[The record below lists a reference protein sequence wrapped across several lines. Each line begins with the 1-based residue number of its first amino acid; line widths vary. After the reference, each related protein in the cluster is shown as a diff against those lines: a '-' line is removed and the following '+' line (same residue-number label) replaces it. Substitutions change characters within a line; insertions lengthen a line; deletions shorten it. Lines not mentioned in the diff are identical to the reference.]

1 MGFHSYGQARK
12 KVKFWKYYLGFCYFS
27 SSNFNLKTL
36 HRLFVFK
43 QKIYKKTKINRKIGR
58 GAHLETLHAP
68 KCDQILSFF
77 NFFLCMDSVPF
88 FLAENLISG
97 TNFFFYHAIEFNK
110 RDIHEN
116 WSIAW
121 DPSRALRIM
130 GWESRIELIQ
140 IFKKICLPESIPNRR
155 G

>member
-1 MGFHSYGQARK
+1 MGFLSYGQARK
-12 KVKFWKYYLGFCYFS
+12 KVKFWIYLLFCYFS

-43 QKIYKKTKINRKIGR
+43 QKIHKKTKINRKIDR

-77 NFFLCMDSVPF
+77 NFFLCRDSVPF
-88 FLAENLISG
+88 FCREFDQWYKLL
-97 TNFFFYHAIEFNK
+97 FYHAIEFNK

-116 WSIAW
+116 WM
-121 DPSRALRIM
+121 SR
-130 GWESRIELIQ
+130 G
-140 IFKKICLPESIPNRR
+140 P
-155 G
+155 